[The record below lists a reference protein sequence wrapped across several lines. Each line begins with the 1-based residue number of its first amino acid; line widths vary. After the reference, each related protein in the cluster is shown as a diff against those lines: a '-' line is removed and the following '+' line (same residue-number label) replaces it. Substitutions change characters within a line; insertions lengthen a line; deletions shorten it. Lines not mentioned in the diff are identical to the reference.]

1 MISRWSDER
10 TGEEKTLRASAC
22 ESRAARTAPATSSRR
37 RTSKTCSFRFNDSAA
52 LSVIVTLSYGPNLA
66 AMWRQSAIIVAKLLK
81 GIKPSDLPA
90 AVGGGKCRF
99 VLRPRRRLQQ
109 QREISAIRNLRRA
122 CQSPPPS
129 ARAHD
134 DHEIRQLLLRHSR
147 HGESRVRRHV
157 DQRAPLFASGIGRRA
172 AQGRRVRQVHG

>member
-1 MISRWSDER
+1 MTRDSPGIMSLSSVASTDRLPEDGIPPAKAMISRWSDER

-81 GIKPSDLPA
+81 GIKPSDLP
-90 AVGGGKCRF
+90 VEQPTKF
-99 VLRPRRRLQQ
+99 ELVL
-109 QREISAIRNLRRA
+109 NLRTA
-122 CQSPPPS
+122 KSLDLTMPTS
-129 ARAHD
+129 V
-134 DHEIRQLLLRHSR
+134 LLRAD
-147 HGESRVRRHV
+147 EV
-157 DQRAPLFASGIGRRA
+157 IE
-172 AQGRRVRQVHG
+172 